1 MYIVE
6 IDKSSLSGKHK
17 LYEHDAKLDE
27 FVHAV
32 SLAKPLL
39 NFVATD
45 DLCKSVYRTFKTND
59 GEIDRRQCNLLTGVE
74 VYQNGEKLG
83 EIGIADIYRRN
94 EGQVYVYTVSSFR
107 IDKERGDHNK
117 TLSKDIK
124 VSLRIAK
131 KVLVSRANEEVCILI
146 KKVVDSKLNSISNQ
160 CETEVRWSIDSTTE
174 GMFYATQ
181 AYEARLRGETTLS
194 LPVTLKS
201 IKDMKEH
208 NKRFAEAMDAITL
221 KNAFKSNKGY
231 GLQTLSNGS
240 IYALDFS
247 NGALKRYKEFDELPL
262 DIQNK
267 YGMAK
272 VLKEDEPASNIGVWS
287 MHNDMHYMYIAP

>member
-1 MYIVE
+1 MITYDDSTLAV
-6 IDKSSLSGKHK
+6 DQRG
-17 LYEHDAKLDE
+17 KLDLTPRLKD
-27 FVHAV
+27 FAMQVYF
-32 SLAKPLL
+32 AKPMI
-39 NFVATD
+39 NFVVTKECLTHPRKTD
-45 DLCKSVYRTFKTND
+45 NSLDTNTHVIYCLHVYED
-59 GEIDRRQCNLLTGVE
+59 GERLGSISTDIRYRGGDKDE
-74 VYQNGEKLG
+74 VYG
-83 EIGIADIYRRN
+83 
-94 EGQVYVYTVSSFR
+94 VSSFR

>member
-1 MYIVE
+1 MINYDDSTLAV
-6 IDKSSLSGKHK
+6 DQRG
-17 LYEHDAKLDE
+17 KLDLRLNLRD
-27 FVHAV
+27 FAMQVYF
-32 SLAKPLL
+32 AKPMI
-39 NFVATD
+39 NFVVTKDCLANVRR
-45 DLCKSVYRTFKTND
+45 DLD
-59 GEIDRRQCNLLTGVE
+59 GEQTDTKIIDCLHVYEDGERLGSICTDIRYRGGDKDE
-74 VYQNGEKLG
+74 VYG
-83 EIGIADIYRRN
+83 
-94 EGQVYVYTVSSFR
+94 VSSFR
-107 IDKERGDHNK
+107 ISKERGDQNL

-124 VSLRIAK
+124 VALRTAK
-131 KVLVSRANEEVCILI
+131 KVLVSRANEEVSILI

-160 CETEVRWSIDSTTE
+160 CETEVRWSIDATTE

-272 VLKEDEPASNIGVWS
+272 VLKEDEPASNIGVWFKY
-287 MHNDMHYMYIAP
+287 DDTHYMYIAP

>member
-1 MYIVE
+1 MITYDDSALGV
-6 IDKSSLSGKHK
+6 DQRGKLGLCPRLK
-17 LYEHDAKLDE
+17 DFAMQVY
-27 FVHAV
+27 F
-32 SLAKPLL
+32 AKPLI
-39 NFVATD
+39 NFVVTKECVHNGRNADGSMSTSIKIID
-45 DLCKSVYRTFKTND
+45 CLHVYED
-59 GEIDRRQCNLLTGVE
+59 GERLGSVNTDTRYRGGDKDE
-74 VYQNGEKLG
+74 VYG
-83 EIGIADIYRRN
+83 
-94 EGQVYVYTVSSFR
+94 VSSFR
-107 IDKERGDHNK
+107 IDKSRGDANL

-124 VSLRIAK
+124 VALRTAK
-131 KVLVSRANEEVCILI
+131 KVLVSRANEEVSRLI

-208 NKRFAEAMDAITL
+208 NQRFAEAMDSITL
-221 KNAFKSNKGY
+221 KNAFKSNTGH
-231 GLQTLSNGS
+231 GLQTLFNGS

-272 VLKEDEPASNIGVWS
+272 VLKEDEPASNIGVWF
-287 MHNDMHYMYIAP
+287 MHDNMHYMYIAP

>member
-1 MYIVE
+1 MITYDDSTWTV
-6 IDKSSLSGKHK
+6 DQRG
-17 LYEHDAKLDE
+17 KLDLTPRLKD
-27 FVHAV
+27 FAMQVYF
-32 SLAKPLL
+32 AKPMI
-39 NFVATD
+39 NFVVTKECLTHSRKTD
-45 DLCKSVYRTFKTND
+45 NSLDTNTHVIDCLHVYED
-59 GEIDRRQCNLLTGVE
+59 GERLGSISTGIRYRGGDKDE
-74 VYQNGEKLG
+74 VYG
-83 EIGIADIYRRN
+83 
-94 EGQVYVYTVSSFR
+94 VSSFR
-107 IDKERGDHNK
+107 ISKERGDQNL

-124 VSLRIAK
+124 VALRTAK
-131 KVLVSRANEEVCILI
+131 KVLVSRANEEVSILI

-272 VLKEDEPASNIGVWS
+272 VLKEDEPASNIGVWFKY
-287 MHNDMHYMYIAP
+287 DDTHYMYIAP